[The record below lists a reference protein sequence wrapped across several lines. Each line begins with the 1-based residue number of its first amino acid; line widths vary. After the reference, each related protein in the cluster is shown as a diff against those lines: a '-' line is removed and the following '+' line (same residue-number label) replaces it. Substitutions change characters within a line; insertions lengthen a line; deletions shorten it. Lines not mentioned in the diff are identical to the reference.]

1 MDRWAAAEVDRWR
14 PTLERSLA
22 GPIGHPIR
30 IGEYQGL
37 RPWGLAFGSSRISA
51 SKLDRSQI
59 RLAGFTVTLDPLASL
74 RRWKPVV
81 ALRFRG
87 LEAQLQRNDAG
98 RYWTFG
104 GSKSNAPPPN
114 LELRYSFDQ
123 PARFTLK
130 PGGDQLALQ
139 SRGAIRLDDS
149 SFQTSSSLSWLGQ
162 AGTLRLE
169 GSGRWDR
176 PQFDLRSR
184 AKSIQLER
192 LAAFLPL
199 SADAAVGGQLDGDL
213 RLRWSGKTLGCE
225 GDLNINRF
233 QAQTTALPS
242 ELRSGR
248 IRLECQKE
256 RVQLA
261 PVQMR
266 SGDLT
271 ATASGSIEFQRRLQ
285 FKLAVRR
292 RSNDDA
298 LNVQIAGPWAAPT
311 WRVAGRFSPKPT
323 STLQGPVSLQGDG
336 RVVLDPSAQRRL
348 VIRNLGLKAPG
359 ARLAVSGELGQS
371 TQLRSTEF
379 LMLPAFWEQVP
390 SLQATLGGEAPV
402 EGELAINGPIN
413 SPGVQ
418 LKLAQA
424 KNPLLDR
431 WSLKA
436 QWSAAR
442 SVLDLDQF
450 SSPLMRASATLPL
463 AWSDGMVQT
472 GDLQAGLELQSFDL
486 QRLSAL
492 VGTPL
497 GGTLSVRGRL
507 AGPLEALQPNLAIS
521 LDQPRVSSIALSG
534 TLEWTYRGG
543 CWGRIPSWRWD
554 RRVPLLLEHSP
565 PISLPMA
572 GPLHSGSSAV
582 EAFSS

>member
-1 MDRWAAAEVDRWR
+1 VALHAMDRWAAAEVDRWR

-104 GSKSNAPPPN
+104 GSKSNDPPPN
-114 LELRYSFDQ
+114 VELRYSFDE
-123 PARFTLK
+123 PARFTFQS
-130 PGGDQLALQ
+130 GGDQLALQ

-162 AGTLRLE
+162 AGTLRLD

-176 PQFDLRSR
+176 PQFNVRSR
-184 AKSIQLER
+184 AKSIQLNR

-199 SADAAVGGQLDGDL
+199 AADAAVGGQLDGDL
-213 RLRWSGKTLGCE
+213 RLRWSGKKLGCQGE
-225 GDLNINRF
+225 MHLNAFRV
-233 QAQTTALPS
+233 QTAVLPT

-248 IRLECQKE
+248 IRLDCRQN
-256 RVQLA
+256 RVQLT

-271 ATASGSIEFQRRLQ
+271 ATASGFVEFQRRLQ

-311 WRVAGRFSPKPT
+311 WRVGGRFVPNAT

-336 RVVLDPSAQRRL
+336 RAVLDPSEQRRL
-348 VIRNLGLKAPG
+348 VIRNLGFQAPG
-359 ARLAVSGELGQS
+359 LRLAVAGELGQR
-371 TQLRSTEF
+371 TELRSTEF
-379 LMLPAFWEQVP
+379 LMLPAFWKQVP
-390 SLQATLGGEAPV
+390 SLQAALGSAAPV
-402 EGELAINGPIN
+402 EGELAINGSVS
-413 SPGVQ
+413 SPALQ
-418 LKLAQA
+418 LNLAQA

-436 QWSAAR
+436 QWSKAR
-442 SVLDLDQF
+442 SVLGLDQF
-450 SSPLMRASATLPL
+450 SSPLMRASAALPL
-463 AWSDGMVQT
+463 AWSDGTLQT
-472 GDLQAGLELQSFDL
+472 GDLQAGIELQSFDL
-486 QRLSAL
+486 QRLSSFGWDAAGGHL
-492 VGTPL
+492 VRARSFGRTA
-497 GGTLSVRGRL
+497 GGFAAEPRH
-507 AGPLEALQPNLAIS
+507 
-521 LDQPRVSSIALSG
+521 QPRSTADEFDCFIG
-534 TLEWTYRGG
+534 TLEWT
-543 CWGRIPSWRWD
+543 S
-554 RRVPLLLEHSP
+554 
-565 PISLPMA
+565 
-572 GPLHSGSSAV
+572 
-582 EAFSS
+582 